1 MSKTT
6 LIANSLILSLG
17 TVLSLAILA
26 YLMRLTL
33 LFSPSVLISSAVIL
47 LLVLTA
53 GFALYLRRN
62 FGSYEDKA
70 RKPKTVLVNETWLL
84 KH

>member
-33 LFSPSVLISSAVIL
+33 FFSPGVLISSAIIL

-53 GFALYLRRN
+53 GFALYLRRK
-62 FGSYEDKA
+62 FGSYDEKA
-70 RKPKTVLVNETWLL
+70 RNPKTVFVNDTWLL